1 MDITSI
7 TSATATNFLD
17 PTVANRPVG
26 KQALD
31 QTDFLK
37 LLTVQL
43 QSQDPMKPM
52 EDTQFI
58 SQMASFSA
66 LENSKD
72 LSASFKTFTATS
84 YLGKMVDIKDTTGT
98 HSGEVTEITIA
109 NNKPLLMVGGKTY
122 DPANVIR
129 VTAKPLVATSPQ
141 P

>member
-1 MDITSI
+1 MDIASL
-7 TSATATNFLD
+7 TSATGRNFLD

-72 LSASFKTFTATS
+72 LSASFKSFTATS
-84 YLGKMVDIKDTTGT
+84 YLGKIVDIRDAAGT

-109 NNKPLLMVGGKTY
+109 NNQPQLTVGGKTY
-122 DPANVIR
+122 DPAHVVR
-129 VTAKPLVATSPQ
+129 VTSKPVVTTPAQS
-141 P
+141 

>member
-7 TSATATNFLD
+7 TSATRTNFLD
-17 PTVANRPVG
+17 PAVASRPVG
-26 KQALD
+26 KQVLD
-31 QTDFLK
+31 QADFLK

-72 LSASFKTFTATS
+72 LSASFKNFTATS
-84 YLGKMVDIKDTTGT
+84 YLGKMVDIQDTTGT

-129 VTAKPLVATSPQ
+129 VTAKSVGATPLPS
-141 P
+141 

>member
-1 MDITSI
+1 MDIASI
-7 TSATATNFLD
+7 TSAGKTNFLD

-31 QTDFLK
+31 QNDFLR

-72 LSASFKTFTATS
+72 LSASFKNFTATS
-84 YLGKMVDIKDTTGT
+84 YLGKTVDIKDAAGT

-109 NNKPLLMVGGKTY
+109 NNKPQITVGGQTY

-129 VTAKPLVATSPQ
+129 VAAKPVVTIPSPS
-141 P
+141 

>member
-1 MDITSI
+1 MDISSI
-7 TSATATNFLD
+7 LSASSTNFLD

-26 KQALD
+26 KLALD
-31 QTDFLK
+31 QNDFLK

-43 QSQDPMKPM
+43 QSQDPLKPM

-72 LSASFKTFTATS
+72 LSANFKNFTATS
-84 YLGKMVDIKDTTGT
+84 YLGKVVDIKDSTGT

-109 NNKPLLMVGGKTY
+109 NNTPLLTVGGKTY
-122 DPANVIR
+122 NPADVIR
-129 VTAKPLVATSPQ
+129 VSSKPVAATTAQS
-141 P
+141 

>member
-7 TSATATNFLD
+7 TSATGLNFLD

-26 KQALD
+26 KQVLD

-72 LSASFKTFTATS
+72 LSASFKNFTATS

-98 HSGEVTEITIA
+98 HTGEVTEITIA
-109 NNKPLLMVGGKTY
+109 NNKPLLTVGGKTY

-129 VTAKPLVATSPQ
+129 VTAKPVVTTPAQ

>member
-1 MDITSI
+1 MDITGI
-7 TSATATNFLD
+7 TSATGINFLD

-72 LSASFKTFTATS
+72 LSASFKNFTATS

-129 VTAKPLVATSPQ
+129 VTSKPIAPTPAQS
-141 P
+141 

>member
-1 MDITSI
+1 MDISSI
-7 TSATATNFLD
+7 ISAGSTNFLD

-31 QTDFLK
+31 QNDFLK

-58 SQMASFSA
+58 SQMASFSS
-66 LENSKD
+66 LENSKE
-72 LSASFKTFTATS
+72 LSASFKNFTATS
-84 YLGKMVDIKDTTGT
+84 YLGKVVDIKDAAGT

-109 NNKPLLMVGGKTY
+109 NNQPQLMVGGKAY
-122 DPANVIR
+122 DPAHVIR
-129 VTAKPLVATSPQ
+129 VTVKPVVITPAQT
-141 P
+141 